1 MNIIDVVLAWL
12 LSALA
17 WIVSNILK
25 FSFCFIAIVFF
36 FGLLHIA
43 FSVSKVVFSGF
54 LKMIGL

>member
-1 MNIIDVVLAWL
+1 MVNVILAWFL
-12 LSALA
+12 TIAA

-36 FGLLHIA
+36 FGLLHIT